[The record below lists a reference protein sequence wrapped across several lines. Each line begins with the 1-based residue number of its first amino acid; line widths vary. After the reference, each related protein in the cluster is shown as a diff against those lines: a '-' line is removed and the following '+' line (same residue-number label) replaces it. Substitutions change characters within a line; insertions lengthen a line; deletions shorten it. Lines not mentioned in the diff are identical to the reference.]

1 MTEQPSMFD
10 VFGIVETPEQKAAH
24 ERATM
29 ANDVN
34 ATFEAA
40 QIALRE
46 LVGSIETGDTARLAQ
61 TVLQYVDLCH
71 SAVTLQVDYLMQ
83 YGALPVRAKVAYTG
97 DSGDNES
104 SETE

>member
-10 VFGIVETPEQKAAH
+10 LFGSVASDEEKSAHNRTTAA
-24 ERATM
+24 
-29 ANDVN
+29 NNVN

-40 QIALRE
+40 QIVLRD
-46 LVGSIETGDTARLAQ
+46 LVGIVETGDTARLAL
-61 TVLQYVDLCH
+61 TVLQYIELCH

-97 DSGDNES
+97 DSDDNES
-104 SETE
+104 PETE